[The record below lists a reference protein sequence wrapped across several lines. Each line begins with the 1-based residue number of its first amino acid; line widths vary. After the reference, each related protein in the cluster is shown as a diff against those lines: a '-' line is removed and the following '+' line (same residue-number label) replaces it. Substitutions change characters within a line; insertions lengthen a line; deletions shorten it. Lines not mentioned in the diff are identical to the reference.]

1 MQLIECPV
9 LLEHLGNDP
18 RSVLCLDIETT
29 GFFAPDDEILSLSI
43 IDGTNAVRFHSYF
56 CPEHNDSWPE
66 AEAVNG
72 ISPASVRQAPLLR
85 ERKAEID
92 ELLVSAHA
100 LVGYNLCSFDLPFM
114 EASGIC
120 CPDTAVCD
128 VMVYK

>member
-92 ELLVSAHA
+92 ELLVSCLLYTSDAA
-100 LVGYNLCSFDLPFM
+100 D
-114 EASGIC
+114 E
-120 CPDTAVCD
+120 
-128 VMVYK
+128 

>member
-85 ERKAEID
+85 EPLNKSPSFSAERENRRLPLGSSD
-92 ELLVSAHA
+92 S
-100 LVGYNLCSFDLPFM
+100 VG
-114 EASGIC
+114 
-120 CPDTAVCD
+120 
-128 VMVYK
+128 K